1 MEKLKKSM
9 TPQQLKDAI
18 NEQTNFMRYNY
29 MVLTVLTPEIA
40 VVTLTPCEQNRN
52 IAGNVHGGALMGLAD
67 AVAGCLARAAGCG
80 RYVSLSG
87 NLNFIKSVAE
97 GEISATATLIHGGR
111 STSVVNVDITN
122 CQNALIAQGTFTLF
136 RLGDWED

>member
-1 MEKLKKSM
+1 MEKLKKGM

-67 AVAGCLARAAGCG
+67 A
-80 RYVSLSG
+80 
-87 NLNFIKSVAE
+87 
-97 GEISATATLIHGGR
+97 
-111 STSVVNVDITN
+111 
-122 CQNALIAQGTFTLF
+122 
-136 RLGDWED
+136 